1 MGIFEWLFG
10 NKNKDIR
17 TDDGVNKLYHK
28 KGFLEF
34 KFHKKN
40 ALYEG
45 EYVEYCSKGEHVLMQ
60 GQFKNNLLHGEW
72 YLWAWN
78 NNRKD
83 PGCIEIWEHGHL
95 QSIEILYDYFLKINM
110 KGKYT
115 SPGRVSIITG
125 QLSYSGHEIKNI
137 TGQDALDDSTQ
148 EEVIEVVK
156 KLVQMMEDAS
166 SIVDFFNKE
175 DEIRSARRDIRRT
188 IMMTSFDDENL
199 RKIIMDEFMEL
210 AKVKFQ

>member
-1 MGIFEWLFG
+1 LSSTESPFYNI
-10 NKNKDIR
+10 
-17 TDDGVNKLYHK
+17 
-28 KGFLEF
+28 LE
-34 KFHKKN
+34 
-40 ALYEG
+40 
-45 EYVEYCSKGEHVLMQ
+45 
-60 GQFKNNLLHGEW
+60 
-72 YLWAWN
+72 
-78 NNRKD
+78 
-83 PGCIEIWEHGHL
+83 
-95 QSIEILYDYFLKINM
+95 
-110 KGKYT
+110 
-115 SPGRVSIITG
+115 
-125 QLSYSGHEIKNI
+125 HEIKNI

-188 IMMTSFDDENL
+188 IMMTSFEDENL